1 LVMSAGSDDV
11 DAAMKCTT
19 GLRSP
24 EVNWPDLCDPSDTAH
39 TGSKVYSPDN
49 TVQLTETSGFC
60 FPHYSKK

>member
-24 EVNWPDLCDPSDTAH
+24 EVNWPDLCDPSVQQTQLIQ
-39 TGSKVYSPDN
+39 GQRYIVQIIQYS
-49 TVQLTETSGFC
+49 
-60 FPHYSKK
+60 